1 MLDGLLHGRGW
12 IVLVGLLLFGIV
24 FSNVSLLQRNREIA
38 RTAGHSTEIK
48 RANEGLRA
56 QLARLGSNQR
66 VQAAAAKRGFALPA
80 PGAVDY
86 LRSGG
91 SKDAS
96 RALAQVRGAGQE
108 APSTGVP
115 GAPVPGAVPE
125 TAEQAPVAP
134 TADAGLDAG
143 VPAPGAVD
151 PQATGAPPAP
161 DGVPAAATPLTPGTG
176 Q

>member
-24 FSNVSLLQRNREIA
+24 FSNVTLLQRNREIA
-38 RTAGHSTEIK
+38 KTAELSTEVK

-66 VQAAAAKRGFALPA
+66 VQSAAAKRGFALPA
-80 PGAVDY
+80 PGAVEY

-96 RALAQVRGAGQE
+96 RALAQVRGAAQE

-115 GAPVPGAVPE
+115 GAPVPGAGPE
-125 TAEQAPVAP
+125 TAEQAPIDP
-134 TADAGLDAG
+134 TAGTDPGEAA
-143 VPAPGAVD
+143 PAPVTA
-151 PQATGAPPAP
+151 PQATGAPPVP